1 MTNFFG
7 FNAITTKLREELQH
21 LAITWNNQYWSRYI
35 FFFCL
40 SIDELSRHY
49 RWTYFMW
56 DGFIKR
62 QKMVKSVSRFLSTR
76 KFTMKSKFIHSLSNS
91 LAIHIDLPQK
101 KWFKRN
107 AEQAHPKLFSR
118 GKRSRVN
125 VSRLQFTV
133 GYITYFL
140 LLDVSISEFSSL
152 SNKQPA
158 LILSLVPSR
167 TLSHS

>member
-1 MTNFFG
+1 M
-7 FNAITTKLREELQH
+7 
-21 LAITWNNQYWSRYI
+21 SR
-35 FFFCL
+35 
-40 SIDELSRHY
+40 RY

-76 KFTMKSKFIHSLSNS
+76 KFTMKSKFFHSLSNS

-107 AEQAHPKLFSR
+107 ARTGPSQTIFPRETVQC
-118 GKRSRVN
+118 KRLYAIKW
-125 VSRLQFTV
+125 LQFTV

-158 LILSLVPSR
+158 LILSLVLSR